1 MNNNVKN
8 RMKNKSEHIDV
19 KLDSPM
25 SGNLSAVGADAAGGN
40 KESPLLK
47 VTNLKKWFPIRRGLF
62 SRTVDHVR
70 ALDGVSLHVHKGETL
85 GLVGE
90 SGCGKTTLGR
100 VLLGLEKAD
109 GGEIDFDG
117 MPVHALTGKKMN
129 PLRKRIQVIFQDPQS
144 ALNPRMTVMD
154 IVTEG
159 LARFKMIS
167 GDRRDHAG
175 RLMHEVGLPED
186 AVFRFPHEFSG
197 GQRQR
202 ICIARAISLRPDFIV
217 CDEAVSALDVSIQAQ
232 IINLLM
238 ALQQHYGLSY
248 LFISHDLSVVANIA
262 DRVAVMYL
270 GRIVETG
277 GTPDVI
283 HRPLHPYTRALIS
296 AVPVP
301 GGTIS
306 RRIVLKGDPPSASA
320 PPPGCPFHPRCHE
333 AMPVCAKIYPASR
346 HIDGRDVDCH
356 LY

>member
-1 MNNNVKN
+1 MSDSLTGDVQASPEN
-8 RMKNKSEHIDV
+8 EHQS
-19 KLDSPM
+19 KLLEIKD
-25 SGNLSAVGADAAGGN
+25 
-40 KESPLLK
+40 
-47 VTNLKKWFPIRRGLF
+47 LKKWFPVQRGFF
-62 SRTVDHVR
+62 SRTIGHVR
-70 ALDGVSLHVHKGETL
+70 AVDGVSLYVRKGETL

-100 VLLGLEKAD
+100 VLLGLEKVD
-109 GGEIDFDG
+109 GGEIHFDG
-117 MPVHALTGKKMN
+117 IAVHDLTGRRMN
-129 PLRKRIQVIFQDPQS
+129 ALRKRIQVIFQDPQS
-144 ALNPRMTVMD
+144 ALNPRMTVLD

-159 LARFKMIS
+159 LARFNMLS
-167 GDRRDHAG
+167 GDRREHAG
-175 RLMHEVGLPED
+175 RLMQEVGLSED

-238 ALQQHYGLSY
+238 DLQNRYHLSY

-270 GRIVETG
+270 GRIMESGRTE
-277 GTPDVI
+277 DII
-283 HRPLHPYTRALIS
+283 HEPLHPYTRALIS

-301 GGTIS
+301 GRDRSG
-306 RRIVLKGDPPSASA
+306 RIILRGDPPSTSV
-320 PPPGCPFHPRCHE
+320 PPSGCPFHPRCHE
-333 AMPVCAKIYPASR
+333 AMQKCAHVVPPSRRTGGREVC
-346 HIDGRDVDCH
+346 CH